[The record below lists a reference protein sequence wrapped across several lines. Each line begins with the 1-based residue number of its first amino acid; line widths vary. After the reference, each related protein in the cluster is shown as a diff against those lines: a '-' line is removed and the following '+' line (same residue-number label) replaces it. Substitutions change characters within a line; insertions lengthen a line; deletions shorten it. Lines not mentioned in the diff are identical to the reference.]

1 MSKLT
6 SKYICQQCGYESTK
20 WMGKCPDCG
29 NWNTFVESVVETKSG
44 SKNRRSSTVV
54 VAPQNLTE
62 VKLSKSPRTSTKISE
77 LDRVLGGGI
86 VNGQVILIAGE
97 PGIGKSTILLQVA
110 DNMGKILYVSG
121 EESATQIKLRA
132 ERLGIKSKDIKLM
145 ESTDIDSIV
154 ETAESIKSDL
164 GLLIVDSIQTVSTSD
179 LTGLAGS
186 VGQVRE
192 SAFRLVKFAKANG
205 IPVIIVGHVTKEGTV
220 AGPSVLAHIVDT
232 VAWFEGDKNLQY
244 RLLRAM
250 KNRFG
255 PTDEVGIFTMEEKGL
270 ISVEETSKMF
280 LSDERKNVA
289 GSVTTSIMEGTRP
302 ILIEVQSLVVT
313 SKLAFPK
320 RVAQGVD
327 SKRIELILAILQRR
341 AGIPIGDYDVYVN
354 VVGGIVVKDPSADL
368 AIALSVASSYFDK
381 SIPKNTVAV
390 GEVDLLGDVRPIRGI
405 EKIIKDAKR
414 QGFSN
419 VVSNNDFKYLSDAIR
434 TFLKK

>member
-1 MSKLT
+1 MAKLI

-29 NWNTFVESVVETKSG
+29 TWNSFVESVVETKSG
-44 SKNRRSSTVV
+44 SKNKRSGSVV
-54 VAPQNLTE
+54 ITPQNLTE
-62 VKLSKSPRTSTKISE
+62 VKLSKTPRTSTKISE

-86 VNGQVILIAGE
+86 VNGQVTLIAGE

-132 ERLGIKSKDIKLM
+132 ERLGIKSKDIQLM

-205 IPVIIVGHVTKEGTV
+205 IPVIVVGHVTKQGSV

-232 VAWFEGDKNLQY
+232 VVWFEGDKNLQY

-255 PTDEVGIFTMEEKGL
+255 STDEVGIFTMEEKGL
-270 ISVEETSKMF
+270 MCVEETSKMF

-341 AGIPIGDYDVYVN
+341 AGIPVGDYDVYVN

-381 SIPKNTVAV
+381 PVSKNTVAV
-390 GEVDLLGDVRPIRGI
+390 GEVDLLGDIRPIRGI
-405 EKIIKDAKR
+405 EKIVKDAKR

-419 VVSNNDFKYLSDAIR
+419 IVSNTDFKYLTDAIKA
-434 TFLKK
+434 LLL